1 MKLDIFLEKTANLQV
16 KAMLWKFTVTALTIA
31 LVVNSFYT
39 YKMLSSQRV
48 IVIPAGFN
56 EKVSVSMDSADP
68 QYLRLM
74 TRYVMGLFLNYT
86 EGNIR
91 IQYGE
96 LLGLVSPKRYNY
108 FKTLLSDLADKVEQ
122 THLVSVFHIIEIK
135 SKKTGNRYEIEVQGN
150 RTLWSKGV
158 KLEEKTERYLI
169 DAEIKNARFNLLDI
183 KQF

>member
-31 LVVNSFYT
+31 LVVNSMYT
-39 YKMLSSQRV
+39 YKMLSSQRI
-48 IVIPAGFN
+48 IVIPAGLD
-56 EKVSVSMDSADP
+56 EKVSVTMDSADP
-68 QYLRLM
+68 RYLRLM

-86 EGNIR
+86 EGNVR

-96 LLGLVSPKRYNY
+96 LLGLVSPERYNY
-108 FKTLLSDLADKVEQ
+108 FKELLSDLADKVEQ
-122 THLVSVFHIIEIK
+122 THLVSVFHIVEIK
-135 SKKTGNRYEIEVQGN
+135 SKKTGNKYEIEVQGN

-169 DAEIKNARFNLLDI
+169 DAEMDNARFRLLDI